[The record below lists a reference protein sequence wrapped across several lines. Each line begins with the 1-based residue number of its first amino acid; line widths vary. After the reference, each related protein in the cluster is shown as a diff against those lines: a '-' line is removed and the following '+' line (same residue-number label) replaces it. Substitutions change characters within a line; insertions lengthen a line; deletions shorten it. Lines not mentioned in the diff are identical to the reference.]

1 MALARLALFVALLL
15 LPVAAQAENWPGWRG
30 PRGDGTSE
38 EKSVPTKWN
47 GKTGEGILW
56 KTPIP
61 GYGHSSP
68 VVWENRVFLTACDDK
83 TESRSLL
90 CLDRDSGTVVW
101 SKDVVKAPLEKKH
114 SLNSFASGTPVTDGK
129 LVYVTFLVADFG
141 SLKDRT
147 PGDMVVAAYD
157 FEGNQKWSVKP
168 GRFASVHGFCS
179 SPILFEEKVI
189 VNADHDGD
197 SYIVALNRSTG
208 EAIWK
213 VARPNK
219 TRSYVTPI
227 IREIDGRTQ
236 MLFSGSKC
244 VSSYDPRNGNL
255 HWTMDGPT
263 EQFVASLVYDGEL
276 VYLTAGFPDWHILAV
291 KPDGKGKVGQDQIV
305 WRTTKGCSYVPSP
318 ILVGKY
324 FLVAADNG
332 TGSCFEAKS
341 GERYWQER
349 MGKHYSASLVAAG
362 GLAYFLADDGI
373 TKVVRPGDDS
383 KIDVVAENEIG
394 EHCFASPAISQGRL
408 FIRGEK
414 HLYCIGDKK

>member
-1 MALARLALFVALLL
+1 MTSRLALVAILLL
-15 LPVAAQAENWPGWRG
+15 APLAARGENWPGWRG
-30 PRGDGTSE
+30 PRGDGSSE
-38 EKSVPTKWN
+38 EKGIATRWD
-47 GKTGEGILW
+47 GKSGEGILW
-56 KTPIP
+56 KTSLP

-68 VVWENRVFLTACDDK
+68 VVWENRVFVTACNDK
-83 TESRSLL
+83 DESRSLI
-90 CLDRDSGTVVW
+90 CLDRDSGEVVW

-114 SLNSFASGTPVTDGK
+114 SLNSYASGTPATDGK
-129 LVYVTFLVADFG
+129 LIYVTFLQADFG
-141 SLKDRT
+141 SLKERT
-147 PGDMVVAAYD
+147 PGDLIVAAYD
-157 FEGNQKWSVKP
+157 FAGNQKWSVKP

-179 SPILFEEKVI
+179 SPILFEDKVI

-197 SYIVALNRSTG
+197 SYIVALDRANGST
-208 EAIWK
+208 IWK
-213 VARPNK
+213 VNRPNK

-244 VSSYDPRNGNL
+244 VSSYDPHNGNL

-263 EQFVASLVYDGEL
+263 EQFVASLVYDGQL
-276 VYLTAGFPDWHILAV
+276 VYLTAGFPEYHILAV

-318 ILVGKY
+318 IVVGKY

-332 TGSCFEAKS
+332 TGSCFEART

-362 GLAYFLADDGI
+362 GQVYFLADDGI
-373 TKVVRPGDDS
+373 TKVVRPGEGPQME
-383 KIDVVAENEIG
+383 VVAENALG
-394 EHCFASPAISQGRL
+394 EYCYASPAISQGKL